1 MRQVNILDCTLRDGS
16 YAINYSFTSADTSI
30 ICRELENAGV
40 KYIEIGHGV
49 GLNGSNA
56 GYGNAMQ
63 TDEEYM
69 IAAKSALTKAKFG
82 MFCIPGIANLEDI
95 DLAAKHGM
103 GFIRVGTNVTEVAES
118 EEFIKKAKKAGMF
131 VAANFMK
138 SYAMEP
144 PKFAEMAKLS
154 ESFGADMVYIVDSS
168 GGMFPEQIG
177 DYFKAIRKI
186 TDIPLGFHGHD
197 NIGLAQINSIEA
209 AEMGI
214 TFIDT
219 SLQGLGRSSGNAATE
234 LVVAALMKKGYNL
247 EIDLLKIMDVGQKYI
262 QPLLPNKGR
271 MPLDIVSGYADF
283 HSSYMKHIQKYSA
296 KYQVDPSILIIEFCK
311 IDKVNLDENLL
322 DQIAQQL
329 KKDKDYS
336 IAKYGF
342 YKYFGGEQERK

>member
-118 EEFIKKAKKAGMF
+118 EEFI
-131 VAANFMK
+131 
-138 SYAMEP
+138 P
-144 PKFAEMAKLS
+144 P
-154 ESFGADMVYIVDSS
+154 GIPTSS
-168 GGMFPEQIG
+168 S
-177 DYFKAIRKI
+177 
-186 TDIPLGFHGHD
+186 T
-197 NIGLAQINSIEA
+197 
-209 AEMGI
+209 
-214 TFIDT
+214 
-219 SLQGLGRSSGNAATE
+219 RSAT
-234 LVVAALMKKGYNL
+234 V
-247 EIDLLKIMDVGQKYI
+247 
-262 QPLLPNKGR
+262 PCCR
-271 MPLDIVSGYADF
+271 F
-283 HSSYMKHIQKYSA
+283 
-296 KYQVDPSILIIEFCK
+296 
-311 IDKVNLDENLL
+311 
-322 DQIAQQL
+322 
-329 KKDKDYS
+329 
-336 IAKYGF
+336 
-342 YKYFGGEQERK
+342 

>member
-1 MRQVNILDCTLRDGS
+1 MREINILDCTLRDGS

-30 ICRELENAGV
+30 ICRELESAGV

-56 GYGNAMQ
+56 GYGTAMQ

-69 IAAKSALTKAKFG
+69 IAAKNALSKAKFG
-82 MFCIPGIANLEDI
+82 MFCIPGIANLADI
-95 DLAAKHGM
+95 DLAKRHGM
-103 GFIRVGTNVTEVAES
+103 GFIRVGTNVTQVAES

-144 PKFAEMAKLS
+144 EQFAETVKLS

-168 GGMFPEQIG
+168 GGMFPEQIRK
-177 DYFKAIRKI
+177 YFKAIRKI
-186 TDIPLGFHGHD
+186 SDIPLGFHGHD
-197 NIGLAQINSIEA
+197 NIGLAQINSIESV
-209 AEMGI
+209 EMGI
-214 TFIDT
+214 QFIDT

-234 LVVAALMKKGYNL
+234 LVVAALMKKGYSL
-247 EIDLLKIMDVGQKYI
+247 GIDFLKIMEIGQKFI

-296 KYQVDPSILIIEFCK
+296 KYQVDPSILIIELCK
-311 IDKVNLDENLL
+311 IDKVNLDEKLL
-322 DQIAQQL
+322 DRIAQKL